1 MKHFLFAILLL
12 PFMVSA
18 QGDPAPITQALSR
31 GDASVLTEYFDATL
45 ELAVLEEEGMYN
57 KSQAGQL
64 VRRFFAQHKP
74 SSFTEVHQG
83 ASRSSDS
90 QYIIGNLVTNNG
102 TFRVYLYL
110 SNQGGQLIIQE
121 CRFDRE

>member
-1 MKHFLFAILLL
+1 MKHLLIALLLL
-12 PFMVSA
+12 PGVVPA
-18 QGDPAPITQALSR
+18 QADPSPITRALSS
-31 GDASVLTEYFDATL
+31 GDAATLTQYFDATL
-45 ELAVLEEEGMYN
+45 ELAVLDEEGMYN

-64 VRRFFAQHKP
+64 VRKFFTQYKP
-74 SSFTEVHQG
+74 AFFTEVHQG

-110 SNQGGQLIIQE
+110 SNQAGQLIIQE